1 MKVELGITS
10 FADNNDIITEEGRQP
25 ALSAA
30 QRLRIIIEEIG
41 NGRCSRLRCLWFG
54 RTSSSRLC
62 GF

>member
-30 QRLRIIIEEIG
+30 QRIRNIIEEIG
-41 NGRCSRLRCLWFG
+41 ICSAFHYPYKIIKCSEGIIFR
-54 RTSSSRLC
+54 
-62 GF
+62 